1 MLAGSLASS
10 PYIAYTATEYSVL
23 GDSPS
28 SRTSGWATFTCNKE
42 PPWGT
47 LQLWGHP
54 LTPSAEQNLTE
65 AQAKVPFVSLVT
77 LAHSERCFIVLRAS
91 LLPFPR
97 DTKHIWGSHHFLPPM
112 FAEVSM
118 SYTEM
123 LLFWWIWSYLK

>member
-47 LQLWGHP
+47 LQL
-54 LTPSAEQNLTE
+54 
-65 AQAKVPFVSLVT
+65 
-77 LAHSERCFIVLRAS
+77 
-91 LLPFPR
+91 
-97 DTKHIWGSHHFLPPM
+97 
-112 FAEVSM
+112 
-118 SYTEM
+118 
-123 LLFWWIWSYLK
+123 